1 MIFRNM
7 FFVFCVAAL
16 LSACSEEAAEATTV
30 KVKSTEA
37 TQQGPAFKLQGIDG
51 KSHQLS
57 DHQGKWVVVNYWATW
72 CPPCLEEI
80 PELVDFHER
89 HKDTD
94 AVVLGV
100 NYEDKGITELS
111 AFADEYLISYP
122 ILLGEPG
129 SGKNIGTIP
138 GLPTTYVISP
148 TGEMVARQVGPLTAQ
163 MLEDFI
169 AEHNKLATN

>member
-1 MIFRNM
+1 MILRNS
-7 FFVFCVAAL
+7 VFALCVVVL
-16 LSACSEEAAEATTV
+16 LSACGDEPAAAEAI
-30 KVKSTEA
+30 EPA
-37 TQQGPAFKLQGIDG
+37 RQGPDFNLQGIDG
-51 KSHQLS
+51 KSHRLS
-57 DHQGKWVVVNYWATW
+57 DYQGKWVVVNYWATW

-100 NYEDKGITELS
+100 NYEDKAVAELTDFS
-111 AFADEYLISYP
+111 NEYMISYP
-122 ILLGEPG
+122 VLLGEPG

-148 TGEMVARQVGPLTAQ
+148 SGEVMARQVGPLTAQ
-163 MLEDFI
+163 MLDEFI
-169 AEHNKLATN
+169 DEQNKSAAKE